1 MHLSEADTD
10 KSESDKDKSYKNT
23 LIARAQK
30 LGVA

>member
-23 LIARAQK
+23 LIARAQNW
-30 LGVA
+30 V